1 MSRENT
7 KLGNCRLTTKGR
19 VQELVIEESN
29 FFDPE
34 HTRKFPL
41 RNHRKAKIYCETS
54 KCEILCSNVTY
65 DPVVV

>member
-1 MSRENT
+1 M
-7 KLGNCRLTTKGR
+7 TTKGR
-19 VQELVIEESN
+19 VQELVIGDPI
-29 FFDPE
+29 FDPE

>member
-1 MSRENT
+1 MSQENT

-19 VQELVIEESN
+19 VQELVIGDPI
-29 FFDPE
+29 FDPE

-41 RNHRKAKIYCETS
+41 RNHRKDKIYCETS

>member
-1 MSRENT
+1 MTGPR
-7 KLGNCRLTTKGR
+7 
-19 VQELVIEESN
+19 ISN
-29 FFDPE
+29 RGIQFFDPE